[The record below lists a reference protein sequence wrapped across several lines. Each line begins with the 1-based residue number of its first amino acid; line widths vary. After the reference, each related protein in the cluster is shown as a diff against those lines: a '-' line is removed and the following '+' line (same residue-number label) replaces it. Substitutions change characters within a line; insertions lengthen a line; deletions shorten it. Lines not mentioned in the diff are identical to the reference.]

1 METSLPR
8 IGVGA
13 VILNEENEILLV
25 LRGRQPEKDKWSIP
39 GGKVDLYETLED
51 TTVREVMEEV
61 GLHIQVKR
69 LLCTAETIDPGRGE
83 HWISVIFETRVVSG
97 EASNREEG
105 GALQDVRWFPLSE
118 LPDNL
123 ASFTWPAIQAL
134 CSPGAAAYSGRNE

>member
-13 VILNEENEILLV
+13 VIMNEANEILLV

-51 TTVREVMEEV
+51 TTVREVLEEV

-83 HWISVIFETRVVSG
+83 H
-97 EASNREEG
+97 
-105 GALQDVRWFPLSE
+105 
-118 LPDNL
+118 
-123 ASFTWPAIQAL
+123 
-134 CSPGAAAYSGRNE
+134 

>member
-13 VILNEENEILLV
+13 VIRNEANEILLV

-69 LLCTAETIDPGRGE
+69 LLCTAETINPGRGE
-83 HWISVIFETRVVSG
+83 HWISVIFETRVISG

-105 GALQDVRWFPLSE
+105 GALRDVRWFPLSE

-134 CSPGAAAYSGRNE
+134 RPPGAAACSSRNE